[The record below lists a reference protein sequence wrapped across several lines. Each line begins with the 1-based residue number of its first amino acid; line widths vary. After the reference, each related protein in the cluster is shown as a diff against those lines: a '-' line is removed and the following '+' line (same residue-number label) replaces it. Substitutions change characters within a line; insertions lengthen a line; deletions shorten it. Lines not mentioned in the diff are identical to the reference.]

1 MACEVHYLYKNIR
14 YRLISVDGEHYIV
27 DLGKSFWKILF
38 PLAFWMLPHTAFKVQ
53 DRTMVETFQMSD
65 GEQTKMSPLNFFAV
79 GITLILANL
88 LGPLMDYLNIS
99 TSRNANIAILLSIVL
114 IIILQRYWFTKQNK
128 NNLYRH
134 INLTQCETRRVWVR
148 PKSFMYGLKYLFTYL
163 VFVALGLIFIL
174 GFIEIGNVMWLL
186 GIILLLYCLVICSG
200 FTIGEGKTTL
210 KFVND
215 H

>member
-1 MACEVHYLYKNIR
+1 MVCEVHYLYKNIR

-99 TSRNANIAILLSIVL
+99 TSRNANIGILLAVVL
-114 IIILQRYWFTKQNK
+114 IVVIQRYWFTKRNK
-128 NNLYRH
+128 KNLYKH
-134 INLTQCETRRVWVR
+134 VNLTQCETRKVWIR
-148 PKSFMYGLKYLFTYL
+148 PKSITYFFKYLLTYL
-163 VFVALGLIFIL
+163 VFIPFSIL
-174 GFIEIGNVMWLL
+174 LYVGFIEYGNMLILL
-186 GIILLLYCLVICSG
+186 GVVLFLFCLFICSG